1 MFIPFF
7 YLLRAKGLKPSIVQ
21 WMALMEALDLDLAG
35 SSFSGFYHLCRCTL
49 LTTEA
54 DFDKF
59 DEAFIEFFSNVGN
72 RGKMPEELAANELT
86 DGLTDWLSVDP
97 QYYDLYYSE
106 EHMKILQALTEVIER
121 ILAKMEEQIA
131 KGGGI
136 IGTCEV
142 CTACGLCSRAF
153 GLQAPEENESEAAGR
168 APKDKGRK
176 KSGGGALSIA
186 HDRRFRDFREDT
198 VLDLRQFQVAF
209 RRLRQNS
216 NRNDSRALELDIDQT
231 IKKTA
236 DNAGLLHICFKKPR
250 KNIIKL
256 AVLIDSDGSMSQFAD
271 ICNRLFQAARK
282 TNHFKDL
289 KFYYYHNCVYD
300 HLYESPLCVNGKW
313 VETDFVLRNLDGEYR
328 VIFVGDAAMA
338 DSELFRIGGNVLLE
352 RSNALPGIDWLKKLR
367 KKYHKSVWLNPIPK
381 EEWERLYGGKT
392 IQAVK
397 DVYPMFELTVNG
409 LGNAITNLLRAR

>member
-21 WMALMEALDLDLAG
+21 WMTLMEALNLDLAG

-49 LTTEA
+49 LTSEA
-54 DFDKF
+54 EFDKF
-59 DEAFIEFFSNVGN
+59 DEAFIEFFNNVSN
-72 RGKMPEELAANELT
+72 RGKMPEELPQNGLT
-86 DGLTDWLSVDP
+86 EAITDWLSVDP
-97 QYYDLYYSE
+97 KYYDLYYSE

-121 ILAKMEEQIA
+121 LLKKIEEQIA
-131 KGGGI
+131 NGGQF
-136 IGTCEV
+136 IGACEV
-142 CTACGLCSRAF
+142 CTGCGLCTRAF
-153 GLQAPEENESEAAGR
+153 GIQAPEEDEYDARGG
-168 APKDKGRK
+168 APRDKHSK
-176 KSGGGALSIA
+176 KSAGGALTVA

-216 NRNDSRALELDIDQT
+216 NRNDSRALELDIDRT
-231 IKKTA
+231 IDKTSE
-236 DNAGLLHICFKKPR
+236 NAGLLHIVMKKPR

-300 HLYESPLCVNGKW
+300 HLYDSPLCINGKW
-313 VETDFVLRNLDGEYR
+313 TETDYILRNLDGEYR
-328 VIFVGDAAMA
+328 LIFVGDAAMA

-352 RSNALPGIDWLKKLR
+352 RSNAAPGIDWLKKIK
-367 KKYHKSVWLNPIPK
+367 KKYRKSVWLNPIPK

-392 IQAVK
+392 IQAIK